1 MGPTAHVKVA
11 TAHALTLEL
20 KSGTLGLKR
29 PNKQNFAIGDP
40 AVTQTAPRHL
50 GTVGHSPRAR

>member
-29 PNKQNFAIGDP
+29 PDK
-40 AVTQTAPRHL
+40 
-50 GTVGHSPRAR
+50 